1 MNFSERN
8 TPSTSD
14 LNPSGGTSQTNEM
27 NCRSS
32 AGTSGYNCGADTS
45 SSDWSIGSIGKTRRL
60 YMSETP
66 LPGVTRTLQANFPS
80 GTDYWCAEILL
91 CRCIVTFKI
100 QDCFD
105 IIMVFSH
112 NSIKHQLF
120 VVGSSSFK
128 TPVNMKRKGT
138 SSSSKGMTSFFM
150 GSSSG
155 KSMQVILPILQ

>member
-1 MNFSERN
+1 MHGYILVGTQESINYYSSDSSFGEASNRLFTNGRNIPMNFSERN

-100 QDCFD
+100 
-105 IIMVFSH
+105 
-112 NSIKHQLF
+112 
-120 VVGSSSFK
+120 
-128 TPVNMKRKGT
+128 
-138 SSSSKGMTSFFM
+138 
-150 GSSSG
+150 
-155 KSMQVILPILQ
+155 